1 MIRLFNDKMWSV
13 RCTKSNQIA
22 VVLTSV
28 SSSFYQLDKKKS
40 QWDGIRVELQEPEF
54 GEFELFT

>member
-1 MIRLFNDKMWSV
+1 MIRLFNDKTWSV
-13 RCTKSNQIA
+13 RYTKSNQIA

-40 QWDGIRVELQEPEF
+40 QWDVIQVELQEPEF
-54 GEFELFT
+54 EEFELFA

>member
-1 MIRLFNDKMWSV
+1 M
-13 RCTKSNQIA
+13 A

-40 QWDGIRVELQEPEF
+40 QWDVIRVELQEPEF
-54 GEFELFT
+54 EEFELFV